1 MPTEAQSDFYSA
13 VFFDMDGLLVDSE
26 TLWLEA
32 ETEQMA
38 QFGYQWTPS
47 DQAFSLGGPL
57 DRVGNYMS
65 DLIGGK
71 RDGQSL
77 MLEMIDRMI
86 AKFEKGLSFMPGA
99 IDLIDDLKA
108 HGIAL
113 TLVSASPRPLVDAA
127 LSNFEVSPFVRSIS
141 CDDVKITK
149 PDPEG
154 YIKAALTSQSD
165 IKNCLVFEDSLPGMQ
180 AAIDSGA
187 WLIAVPH
194 MVHIKESERVR
205 SIKSLSELSFEK
217 LKELR
222 ADFSIKI

>member
-1 MPTEAQSDFYSA
+1 MTKFFDA
-13 VFFDMDGLLVDSE
+13 VFFDMDGLTVDSE
-26 TLWLEA
+26 PQWLISEREVIA
-32 ETEQMA
+32 P
-38 QFGYQWTPS
+38 FGYEWTQE
-47 DQAFSLGGPL
+47 DQVACLGGPL
-57 DRVGNYMS
+57 EKLGEYMS
-65 DLIGGK
+65 NKCNNVQPSAYFVDLIIK
-71 RDGQSL
+71 RQA
-77 MLEMIDRMI
+77 ERMRTNTTV
-86 AKFEKGLSFMPGA
+86 MPGA
-99 IDLIDDLKA
+99 VELIDSLKS
-108 HGIAL
+108 HGIKTA
-113 TLVSASPRPLVDAA
+113 LVSASPRVIVDAV
-127 LSNFEVSPFVRSIS
+127 LNNIGRELFPFSIS
-141 CDDVKITK
+141 GDDVIRTK